1 MNREKSFQVIG
12 EQTMRASPLYVAWVV
27 ALIAT
32 LGSLFF
38 SEVMKLPPCSLC
50 WYQRIFMYPLAI
62 IIPLGI
68 LMRDDRAA
76 AYIVALAVP
85 GLLVSIYHNLLYYH
99 VIPESLAPCM
109 QGISCTTRQIEW
121 FGFVTIPLLSLLA
134 FIFIFVS
141 MLWHF
146 RVQASHKKGFLL

>member
-1 MNREKSFQVIG
+1 MSQEKSFKVTG
-12 EQTMRASPLYVAWVV
+12 ASGPRASLGLLYVAWVV

-68 LMRDDRAA
+68 LMRDPKAV
-76 AYIVALAVP
+76 AYGVGLSAP
-85 GLLVSIYHNLLYYH
+85 GLLLSIYHNLLYYH
-99 VIPESLAPCM
+99 IIPESLAPCVK
-109 QGISCTTRQIEW
+109 GISCTTRQIEW
-121 FGFVTIPLLSLLA
+121 FGFLTIPLLSLLS
-134 FIFIFVS
+134 FMLIFAAMVWQ
-141 MLWHF
+141 L
-146 RVQASHKKGFLL
+146 RRPDGQ